1 MKNGMSF
8 VFKRHGERLLGS
20 VTTQKCYHKTRS
32 FADLE
37 KNWMATSFFELLAI
51 MNLRHYDIRL
61 LCEEIA

>member
-8 VFKRHGERLLGS
+8 VFKRHCERLLGN
-20 VTTQKCYHKTRS
+20 VAIQKCYHKPRS

>member
-1 MKNGMSF
+1 MKNGMSL

-37 KNWMATSFFELLAI
+37 KNW
-51 MNLRHYDIRL
+51 IRL